1 MTTMR
6 CPECSVDFGSQKTIT
21 AIQGLLFCNDC
32 AKVKYSE
39 QELQDLSEEVVPS
52 DIGIEPA
59 HDGLVC
65 PYCHKNYTA
74 AKWNENTLKLCD
86 NRKMRRNY
94 VPIEK
99 NNLNKYYQCPGCKNN
114 FSRTKIKGVKN
125 NG

>member
-6 CPECSVDFGSQKTIT
+6 CPSCSVDFGGQKTIT
-21 AIQGLLFCNDC
+21 AIEGFLFCNYC
-32 AKVKYSE
+32 VKAKYSE
-39 QELQDLSEEVVPS
+39 QDLMDLSEEVVPA

-65 PYCHKNYTA
+65 PYCNKNYAA
-74 AKWNENTLKLCD
+74 AKWNEQTIALCA

-99 NNLNKYYQCPGCKNN
+99 SNPHRYYQCPGCKNN
-114 FSRTKIKGVKN
+114 FSRFKIKEVK
-125 NG
+125 